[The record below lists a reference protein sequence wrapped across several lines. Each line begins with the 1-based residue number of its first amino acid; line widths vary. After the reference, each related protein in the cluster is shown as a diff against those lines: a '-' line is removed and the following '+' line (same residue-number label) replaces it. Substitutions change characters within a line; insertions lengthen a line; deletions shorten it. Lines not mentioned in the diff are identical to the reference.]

1 MLSNLPLIIR
11 ASDAEHPPPL
21 YHNTPIHTYDRKG
34 AWGFHLRFCIDT
46 TIPGLYFGKCCQSAA
61 GYTTVLI
68 KSIAE
73 SLRFGFGGVQRVRD
87 FGGWLLLTLA
97 GLEMIT
103 RSA

>member
-11 ASDAEHPPPL
+11 ASDAEHPPL

-46 TIPGLYFGKCCQSAA
+46 TIPGLYFGKYRQSAA
-61 GYTTVLI
+61 GYTTVFI

-73 SLRFGFGGVQRVRD
+73 RLRFGLGVFSAFENFV
-87 FGGWLLLTLA
+87 GWLVLL
-97 GLEMIT
+97 
-103 RSA
+103 